1 MFKLLAKD
9 VEFHWD
15 PLCQIAFEILKHKLS
30 IAPILRG
37 PNWSLPFH
45 ICTDASDIALGVVFA
60 QRENQ
65 VPYAIYFVNKNLSPA
80 EMNYKVTE
88 KKFLA
93 IVHAINKFQ
102 HYITGYE
109 VFVHTDHSS
118 IIFLMN
124 KPVTNARVT
133 RWLSLLQ
140 EFNITIIDRLGR
152 NNLVAYFLARHA
164 YRRKYTSQ

>member
-1 MFKLLAKD
+1 M
-9 VEFHWD
+9 
-15 PLCQIAFEILKHKLS
+15 
-30 IAPILRG
+30 G
-37 PNWSLPFH
+37 
-45 ICTDASDIALGVVFA
+45 

-65 VPYAIYFVNKNLSPA
+65 VPYAIYFVSKNLSPA
-80 EMNYKVTE
+80 EMKYKVIE
-88 KKFLA
+88 KKLLA

-102 HYITGYE
+102 HHITRYE

-133 RWLSLLQ
+133 IWLSLLQ
-140 EFNITIIDRLGR
+140 EFNITIIDRPGR
-152 NNLVAYFLARHA
+152 NNIVAYFLSRHA

>member
-1 MFKLLAKD
+1 M
-9 VEFHWD
+9 
-15 PLCQIAFEILKHKLS
+15 
-30 IAPILRG
+30 G
-37 PNWSLPFH
+37 
-45 ICTDASDIALGVVFA
+45 

-65 VPYAIYFVNKNLSPA
+65 VPYAIYFVSKNLSLA

-102 HYITGYE
+102 HIITGYE

-140 EFNITIIDRLGR
+140 EFNITIIDRPAWR
-152 NNLVAYFLARHA
+152 NNLVAYFLSRHA